1 MSAESLGTLG
11 GVRVLDFSR
20 VLAGPFCTMVLG
32 DLGADVIKVEHP
44 ARGDDTRA
52 WGPPWLGEGEDDAP
66 SAYFLSVNRNKR
78 SVTLDLKTPGGRDLA
93 RRLAAESHVVVENFK
108 AGQMASFGLGYDDL
122 RAINPAL
129 VYCSITGF
137 GQTGPYRDRP
147 GYDYVIQAMSGLMS
161 ITGPEDGPP
170 YKVGVAISDVFAGL
184 FAATSILAA
193 VRHSE
198 RTGQG
203 QVIDVSLLDSQIAAL
218 VNVAS
223 NFLVSGQT
231 PPRYG
236 NQHPNIVPYQTFSA
250 ADGEFVVAVGNDG
263 QFARLCAL
271 IDRPDLR
278 DDPRCATNPAR
289 VENRAWLIPLLQVIF
304 ARRPATEWVDRLLAA
319 GIPAGP
325 INTIPAALS
334 DPHVAARGLVHESP
348 TPAGDLLRMVGPP
361 VRMAPDP
368 AQVRTPPPRLGEH
381 TDEVLRDVLGLD
393 ADAVAAYRAEGC
405 I

>member
-1 MSAESLGTLG
+1 MSPELQGTLSG
-11 GVRVLDFSR
+11 LRVLDFSR
-20 VLAGPFCTMVLG
+20 VLAGPFCTMLLA
-32 DLGADVIKVEHP
+32 DLGADVIKVEHL

-52 WGPPWLGEGEDDAP
+52 WGPPWLGEGDDAQ

-78 SVTLDLKTPGGRDLA
+78 SLTLDIKTPGGQDLA
-93 RRLAAESHVVVENFK
+93 RRLAAKSHVVVENFK

-203 QVIDVSLLDSQIAAL
+203 QSIDVALLDAQIAAL

-231 PPRYG
+231 PPRFG

-250 ADGEFVVAVGNDG
+250 SDGEFVVAVGNDG
-263 QFARLCAL
+263 QFARLCAV
-271 IDRPDLR
+271 IGRPDLR

-289 VENRAWLIPLLQVIF
+289 VEHRAWLIPLLQAVF
-304 ARRPATEWVDRLLAA
+304 ARRPAAEWVDRLLAA

-325 INTIPAALS
+325 INTIPAALG
-334 DPHVAARGLVHESP
+334 DPHVAARGLVHEIDLQ
-348 TPAGDLLRMVGPP
+348 AGEVLRLIGPP
-361 VRMAPDP
+361 VRMAPD
-368 AQVRTPPPRLGEH
+368 AAEVRTPPPRLGEH

-393 ADAVAAYRAEGC
+393 ADAIAAYRAAGC

>member
-1 MSAESLGTLG
+1 MIPEAMGTLSG
-11 GVRVLDFSR
+11 LRVLDFSR
-20 VLAGPFCTMVLG
+20 VLAGPFCTMMLA
-32 DLGADVIKVEHP
+32 DLGADVIKIEHP

-52 WGPPWLGEGEDDAP
+52 WGPPWLGDDEDGQ

-78 SVTLDLKTPGGRDLA
+78 SLTLNIKTPGGQDLA
-93 RRLAAESHVVVENFK
+93 RQLAAQSHILVENFK
-108 AGQMASFGLGYDDL
+108 AGQMPSFGLGYDDL
-122 RAINPAL
+122 RAVNPGL
-129 VYCSITGF
+129 VYCSVTGF

-203 QVIDVSLLDSQIAAL
+203 QYIDVALLDTQIAAL

-250 ADGEFVVAVGNDG
+250 ADGDFVVAVGNDG
-263 QFARLCAL
+263 QFARLCDL
-271 IDRPDLR
+271 IDRPEVAT
-278 DDPRCATNPAR
+278 DPRCATNPAR
-289 VENRAWLIPLLQVIF
+289 VENRAWLVPELQAIF
-304 ARRPATEWVDRLLAA
+304 ARRPAAEWVDRLLGA

-325 INTIPAALS
+325 INAIPAALD
-334 DPHVAARGLVHESP
+334 DPHVAARGLVCE
-348 TPAGDLLRMVGPP
+348 TATLAGDRLRMVGPP
-361 VRMAPDP
+361 VRMAPNP
-368 AQVRTPPPRLGEH
+368 AQVRAAPPRLGEH
-381 TDEVLRDVLGLD
+381 TDEILRDVLGLD
-393 ADAVAAYRAEGC
+393 AETVAAYRAEGC

>member
-1 MSAESLGTLG
+1 MSLDNQGTLTG
-11 GVRVLDFSR
+11 LRVLDFSR
-20 VLAGPFCTMVLG
+20 VLAGPFCTMLLA

-52 WGPPWLGEGEDDAP
+52 WGPPWLGEGDDAQ

-78 SVTLDLKTPGGRDLA
+78 SLTLDIKTPGGQDLA
-93 RRLAAESHVVVENFK
+93 RRLAAKSHVVVENFK

-203 QVIDVSLLDSQIAAL
+203 QSIDVSLLDAQIAAL

-231 PPRYG
+231 PPRFG

-250 ADGEFVVAVGNDG
+250 SDGEFVVAVGNDG
-263 QFARLCAL
+263 QFARLCAV
-271 IDRPDLR
+271 IGRPDLR

-289 VENRAWLIPLLQVIF
+289 VEHRAWLIPLLQAVF
-304 ARRPATEWVDRLLAA
+304 ARRPAAEWVDRLLAA

-325 INTIPAALS
+325 INTIPAALG
-334 DPHVAARGLVHESP
+334 DPHVAARGLVHEIDLQ
-348 TPAGDLLRMVGPP
+348 AGEVLRLIGPP
-361 VRMAPDP
+361 VRMAPDA

-381 TDEVLRDVLGLD
+381 TGEVLRDVLGLD
-393 ADAVAAYRAEGC
+393 AEAIAAYRAAGC

>member
-1 MSAESLGTLG
+1 MAQPPLK
-11 GVRVLDFSR
+11 GVRVVELAR
-20 VLAGPFCTMVLG
+20 ILAGPWAGQMLA
-32 DLGADVIKVEHP
+32 DLGADVVKVENP
-44 ARGDDTRA
+44 EGGDDTRK
-52 WGPPWLGEGEDDAP
+52 WGPPFVTGADGENL
-66 SAYFLSVNRNKR
+66 SAAYYHSCNRGKR
-78 SVTLDLKTPGGRDLA
+78 SVAIDFSTPEGAETVRK
-93 RRLAAESHVVVENFK
+93 LAAGADVLIENFK
-108 AGQMASFGLGYDDL
+108 LGGLKKYGLDYESL
-122 RAINPAL
+122 KAVNPKL

-203 QVIDVSLLDSQIAAL
+203 QYLDVSLLDSQIAAL

-278 DDPRCATNPAR
+278 DDPRCVTNPAR
-289 VENRAWLIPLLQVIF
+289 VENRDWLIPLLQAIF
-304 ARRPATEWVDRLLAA
+304 ARRPAAEWVDRLLAA

>member
-1 MSAESLGTLG
+1 AQ
-11 GVRVLDFSR
+11 
-20 VLAGPFCTMVLG
+20 
-32 DLGADVIKVEHP
+32 
-44 ARGDDTRA
+44 
-52 WGPPWLGEGEDDAP
+52 

-78 SVTLDLKTPGGRDLA
+78 SLTLDIKTPGGQDLA
-93 RRLAAESHVVVENFK
+93 RRLAAKSHVVVENFK

-203 QVIDVSLLDSQIAAL
+203 QSIDVALLDAQIAAL

-231 PPRYG
+231 PPRFG
-236 NQHPNIVPYQTFSA
+236 NQHPNIVPYQTFRAS
-250 ADGEFVVAVGNDG
+250 DGEFVVAVGNDG
-263 QFARLCAL
+263 QFARLCEV
-271 IDRPDLR
+271 IGRPDLR
-278 DDPRCATNPAR
+278 DDPRCTTNPAR
-289 VENRAWLIPLLQVIF
+289 VENRAWLIPALQAVF
-304 ARRPATEWVDRLLAA
+304 ARRPAAEWVDRLLAA

-325 INTIPAALS
+325 INTIPAALG
-334 DPHVAARGLVHESP
+334 DPHVAARGLVHEIDLQ
-348 TPAGDLLRMVGPP
+348 AGEVLRLIGPP
-361 VRMAPDP
+361 VRMAPD
-368 AQVRTPPPRLGEH
+368 AAEVRTPPPRLGEH

-393 ADAVAAYRAEGC
+393 AEAIAAYRAAGC